1 LTYDRRAFGSRQ
13 FMTDMPTRGLIQFA
27 CFCAGLVI
35 LLAAHRHFLAL
46 NNFLGLFLFGLWIVL
61 GIVALIRA
69 YGSAESPSM
78 PTLLGALPRSWRKWF
93 TGD

>member
-1 LTYDRRAFGSRQ
+1 VNGMITH
-13 FMTDMPTRGLIQFA
+13 MPTRGLIQFA

-35 LLAAHRHFLAL
+35 LLAAQRHFPAL
-46 NNFLGLFLFGLWIVL
+46 NNFLGLILFGLWIVL

-69 YGSAESPSM
+69 YGSAESLTM
-78 PTLLGALPRSWRKWF
+78 PTFIGALPHSWRKWF

>member
-1 LTYDRRAFGSRQ
+1 MMVDMRA
-13 FMTDMPTRGLIQFA
+13 RGLIQFA

-35 LLAAHRHFLAL
+35 LLAAQRHFPAL
-46 NNFLGLFLFGLWIVL
+46 NNYLGLILFGVWIVL

-78 PTLLGALPRSWRKWF
+78 PTFVGALPRSWRKWF